1 MNKQPEVTERTRQRF
16 VDVFCALYAEK
27 PLEKISV
34 QQIANMAGYNRS
46 TFYQYFSDVYELRDY
61 VEDDVLAFIADEF
74 AAQDGEA
81 RDEQAVLRNAMRL
94 FDEKG
99 TYLSALL
106 GEFGSIRFQTRL
118 KERMMS
124 VSGLE
129 DRYSESELLP
139 YLREFHISTLL
150 SLFQLWLRRGKD
162 LPAEELFD
170 LIYRL
175 YSGAQQSLLGSAQED
190 AG

>member
-61 VEDDVLAFIADEF
+61 VEDDVLAFIAEEF
-74 AAQDGEA
+74 ATHDGEA
-81 RDEQAVLRNAMRL
+81 RDEQTVLRNAMRL

-99 TYLSALL
+99 TYLNALL

-129 DRYSESELLP
+129 GRFSDSELLP
-139 YLREFHISTLL
+139 YLREFHVSTLL
-150 SLFQLWLRRGKD
+150 SLFQLWQRRERD

-170 LIYRL
+170 LIYQL
-175 YSGAQQSLLGSAQED
+175 YSGAQQSLLED
-190 AG
+190 A